1 MVTVSRLNSATFFDG
16 EEGDWD
22 FSLNKLSVSDRQ
34 SAEKW
39 IQEAG
44 PGAFFRIARVVAA
57 SKGKGRPRLESE
69 YMLIEAVRLLSDNPK
84 MKPSKAAKVVAHRV
98 VTDRDWRGRRPVGEQ
113 SLTNW
118 INDQLKDR
126 QPQIK
131 RAQAKCRAA
140 EKRLSRPIFVPSR
153 NARHEK

>member
-69 YMLIEAVRLLSDNPK
+69 VHAD
-84 MKPSKAAKVVAHRV
+84 
-98 VTDRDWRGRRPVGEQ
+98 RGRTPFV
-113 SLTNW
+113 
-118 INDQLKDR
+118 R
-126 QPQIK
+126 QPQDEAEQSGEGCGPSSGDRQGLAWTPACRRAKPDELDK
-131 RAQAKCRAA
+131 RPAEGSPAA
-140 EKRLSRPIFVPSR
+140 DKTRPG
-153 NARHEK
+153 